1 MTSVFQGGGLEWAMY
16 CDYRVATTNP
26 KTILGLPEVKL
37 GLLPGLAGTYHLPK
51 LVGYQE
57 ALGMILQGKDVRAD
71 KAKKIGLVDLVVD
84 LPSLESVAVDCAK
97 QLSAGTLKRKPR
109 KASWM
114 SWALEGNSVGR
125 GIMFSQVRE
134 LYSHAFIIVFSFDG

>member
-1 MTSVFQGGGLEWAMY
+1 MY

-71 KAKKIGLVDLVVD
+71 KAKKIGLVDQVVD
-84 LPSLESVAVDCAK
+84 LPSLETVAVDCAK
-97 QLSAGTLKRKPR
+97 QLAAGTLKRKER
-109 KASWM
+109 KMNWM
-114 SWALEGNSVGR
+114 TWALEGNSIGR
-125 GIMFSQVRE
+125 NVMFSQVT
-134 LYSHAFIIVFSFDG
+134 FVFSALLDNIISTLLAMIRSD

>member
-1 MTSVFQGGGLEWAMY
+1 MY